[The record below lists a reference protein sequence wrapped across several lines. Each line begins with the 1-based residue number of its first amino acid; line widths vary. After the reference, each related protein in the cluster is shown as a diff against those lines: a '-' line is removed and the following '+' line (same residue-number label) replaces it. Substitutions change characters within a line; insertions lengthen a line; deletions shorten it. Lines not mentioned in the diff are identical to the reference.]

1 MSVALAQE
9 PSLVH
14 SVPGRVR
21 VHLPELSSQ
30 NRRDLENALRHQP
43 GIQSVQAN
51 PDTGN
56 VLIRFSTALTDSRT
70 VLGTVGAV
78 VRRSSTDSQNGHRNG
93 HGNGNGYGNSQSPMR
108 ESASAPPSAV
118 EERQGQTRRARIAVR
133 GLDRDP
139 ETARRVVERLER
151 LPGVTAKANALTG
164 RVLVEWTSHQ
174 LDIEDLISEVA
185 NVELPDVPGE
195 DRPTHPLDPAP
206 LQQSAVRL
214 AASGLGLSLLAVQ
227 RFSGRPPA
235 LAGGP
240 TLAYAGGTIHIV
252 QAFPPLRNGLR
263 SLLGRDAA
271 ALLLSLP
278 DIVLSSLTGSP
289 LSLALAAATSLRLLT
304 EVIARRAAWRR
315 YEERLTDS
323 ASAEPGATI
332 RLESGERTP
341 LAAHVIEGQ
350 GTASGQ
356 NGLPLSV
363 TPGASVPAGAR
374 LTGGPFVLELT
385 AGKAWTPTPRPA
397 PPAPT
402 LYDRYQQATGI
413 ASLVFAA
420 GLGIVTRSPS
430 QTFAALLLVNPRPAL
445 IGREGANLS
454 AAARVLRAGV
464 TVVGTRPDRTV
475 RRPDFLI
482 LDGPRLLTN
491 GLELTALL
499 PLTETGEAA
508 ELQSLAAGVD
518 AAAGSPW
525 GGTFPPAGRAE
536 ASEGRFDG
544 STASAT
550 IDGARWTLGPVAQT
564 EPGSALTRLTER
576 GDFLLALGREGE
588 DGPAAI
594 LALRPRFVSGV
605 AELVQTCRRHNVQII
620 LRADEDSPTAQA
632 VARRAGLTLTVAG
645 DMATIRQRQA
655 SGARV
660 AFVSDSADAAE
671 AFAACDLGIG
681 LSSGRSSR
689 FPARADLLA
698 PDLGGVTAI
707 LESGA
712 RREAAVRDSI
722 GLSLVSNVVGAAWG
736 LRGGAGV
743 ETASRV
749 VYVAA
754 LAAMADGWAR
764 LRGGERP
771 QSVTARLVDPKPER
785 WGRRSTEDALAAL
798 GATPHGL
805 TTAQALERRRAVP
818 KPLRRSVVLEAIWDQ
833 MRSPLIGILAAGA
846 GLSLFLG
853 SPLDFALIG
862 ATILVN
868 VAVGAWQ
875 ERQAGQAALALAQ
888 MGRATATVVRD
899 GTVTEIPAGEV
910 VPGDILLLASGDR
923 VAADARMLES
933 SALEVDEAALTG
945 ESLPVFK
952 APEGGTDTSRIVLEG
967 SDVTTGKGRALVV
980 AVGKDTRLGATAAAL
995 ALDDSEQSP
1004 LGIRLGRLMKQ
1015 FLPLAGVGGGLV
1027 VGAGLLRGQALL
1039 PQIAVGATIALA
1051 SVPEG
1056 LPLLA
1061 GMGEAAVARRLAG
1074 RNALV
1079 RRLSAVEALGR
1090 VDVACTDKTGTLTE
1104 GKLALGLV
1112 ASPGAEAELPG
1123 DLPDALRPVLQ
1134 AAALASP
1141 SPDAPDFHSHP
1152 TDVAVVRGALDAG
1165 LSEEI
1170 TQERTAEAPFDPAR
1184 AFHATLTAA
1193 SLAVKGAPEA
1203 VTLRCTHARRGG
1215 EDAPLDEAGREELL
1229 AQAQELAGRGL
1240 RILMVA
1246 QAGPD
1251 ADVTDPQGLTALGF
1265 VGIRDPLRL
1274 TVRAAVRRCH
1284 EAGIHVLML
1293 TGDHPATAR
1302 AIAREAGLLD
1312 DGRDVLTSADIAH
1325 LQNSELHARLD
1336 RAAVIAR
1343 ATPLDKLRIIES
1355 FQQHGHTVAMTGDGV
1370 NDAPALRLAD
1380 VGVAMGKGGTEVARQ
1395 AAAVVL
1401 ADDDFATL
1409 VEALVE
1415 GRGFWRNM
1423 RRALGLLLGGNLGE
1437 LGLVVGASL
1446 LGLASPLTTRQILAV
1461 NLITDALPAL
1471 SVALQRPEN
1480 RHLASLARE
1489 GTSALDTPLRNDVL
1503 RRGAATTVPALA
1515 AFALT
1520 LAVSGLP
1527 QARTVAF
1534 ASIVATQLAQTL
1546 KAGWVEG
1553 GLTPPVFGAVGASA
1567 GFLIAA
1573 ITVPALRAVLTL
1585 TVPTPLSWALI
1596 AVGAVAAMVAGGTSS
1611 APTSDTPPT
1620 RLRILPSPL
1629 PRPRAL
1635 LPAPPKLL
1643 VAPAV

>member
-14 SVPGRVR
+14 STQGRMR
-21 VHLPELSSQ
+21 VHLPKLSPQ
-30 NRRDLENALRHQP
+30 NRRNLENSLRHQP

-51 PDTGN
+51 PDTCN
-56 VLIRFSTALTDSRT
+56 VLILFSPGLTNSPT
-70 VLGTVGAV
+70 VLGRVRAIARQAV
-78 VRRSSTDSQNGHRNG
+78 PALRNG
-93 HGNGNGYGNSQSPMR
+93 LSNEHSNGTEAVCEPVP
-108 ESASAPPSAV
+108 APPPAV
-118 EERQGQTRRARIAVR
+118 EEREGQTRRARIAVR

-139 ETARRVVERLER
+139 ETARRVVEHLER
-151 LPGVTAKANALTG
+151 LPGVKAKASVLTG

-206 LQQSAVRL
+206 LQQSATRL
-214 AASGLGLSLLAVQ
+214 SASALGLSLLAVQ
-227 RFSGRPPA
+227 RFSGRAP

-240 TLAYAGGTIHIV
+240 LLSYAGGAIHVV

-263 SLLGRDAA
+263 SLVGRDAA
-271 ALLLSLP
+271 TLLLGLP
-278 DIVLSSLTGSP
+278 DILVSALTGSP

-304 EVIARRAAWRR
+304 EVVARRAAWRR
-315 YEERLTDS
+315 YEERLADS
-323 ASAEPGATI
+323 ASAQPGAMI

-341 LAAHVIEGQ
+341 LSARVVEGQ

-363 TPGASVPAGAR
+363 SPGTALPAGSR
-374 LTGGPFVLELT
+374 LVGGPFVLELT
-385 AGKAWTPTPRPA
+385 AGRAWSPTMRPA

-413 ASLVFAA
+413 ASLAFAA
-420 GLGIVTRSPS
+420 GLGIITRSPS
-430 QTFAALLLVNPRPAL
+430 QAFAALLLVNPRPAL
-445 IGREGANLS
+445 IGREGANLG
-454 AAARVLRAGV
+454 AAARALRAGV
-464 TVVGTRPDRTV
+464 TVVGTRPDRAV

-499 PLTETGEAA
+499 PLAEMSEAS

-525 GGTFPPAGRAE
+525 GATFPPAGRAE
-536 ASEGRFDG
+536 ASDGRFDG
-544 STASAT
+544 GMASAT
-550 IDGARWTLGPVAQT
+550 VDGTRWTLGPAGET
-564 EPGSALTRLTER
+564 ERGSALARLSAR
-576 GDFLLALGREGE
+576 GDFLLALGR
-588 DGPAAI
+588 DGNTQPVAI
-594 LALRPRFVSGV
+594 LALRPRFVPGV
-605 AELVQTCRRHNVQII
+605 ADLVGTCRRHNIQII
-620 LRADEDSPTAQA
+620 LRADEDSPAAQA
-632 VARRAGLTLTVAG
+632 VARRTGLTLTVAG
-645 DMATIRQRQA
+645 DMETVRQRQA

-660 AFVSDSADAAE
+660 ALVSDSADAAE

-698 PDLGGVTAI
+698 PDLGGVGAI
-707 LESGA
+707 LEAGA
-712 RREAAVRDSI
+712 RREAAVLDSI
-722 GLSLVSNVVGAAWG
+722 GLSLVSNVAGVVWG
-736 LRGGAGV
+736 LRGGAAV
-743 ETASRV
+743 ETASRI

-764 LRGGERP
+764 LRGGARP

-785 WGRRSTEDALAAL
+785 WGRRSLEDVLTTL
-798 GATPHGL
+798 GTTPQGL
-805 TTAQALERRRAVP
+805 TTAQALERRRTAP
-818 KPLRRSVVLEAIWDQ
+818 KPPRRNVFLDAIWDQ

-853 SPLDFALIG
+853 SPLDFALIVG
-862 ATILVN
+862 TILVN

-888 MGRATATVVRD
+888 LGRATATVVRD
-899 GTVTEIPAGEV
+899 GVVTEISAGEV

-967 SDVTTGKGRALVV
+967 SDVTTGKGRAVVV

-995 ALDDSEQSP
+995 ALDDAEQSP
-1004 LGIRLGRLMKQ
+1004 LGVRLGHLMKQ
-1015 FLPLAGVGGGLV
+1015 FLPLAGIGGGLV
-1027 VGAGLLRGQALL
+1027 VGAGLLRGQPLL
-1039 PQIAVGATIALA
+1039 PQLAVGATIALA

-1074 RNALV
+1074 HNALV

-1112 ASPGAEAELPG
+1112 ASLESEASLPG
-1123 DLPDALRPVLQ
+1123 DLSAGLRIVLRV
-1134 AAALASP
+1134 AALASP
-1141 SPDAPDFHSHP
+1141 SPDAADFNSHP

-1165 LSEEI
+1165 LGEEM
-1170 TQERTAEAPFDPAR
+1170 TQDRTAEAPFDPAR
-1184 AFHATLTAA
+1184 AFHATLTSDA
-1193 SLAVKGAPEA
+1193 LAVKGAPEA
-1203 VTLRCTHARRGG
+1203 VTQRCTHARNNG
-1215 EDAPLDEAGREELL
+1215 EDAPLDEAGREALL
-1229 AQAQELAGRGL
+1229 QQAQELAGRGL

-1246 QAGPD
+1246 EGRSNANV
-1251 ADVTDPQGLTALGF
+1251 ADPQGLTALGF
-1265 VGIRDPLRL
+1265 VGIRDPLRP

-1437 LGLVVGASL
+1437 LGLVVSASL

-1503 RRGAATTVPALA
+1503 RRGIATTVPSLA

-1546 KAGWVEG
+1546 KAGWIEG
-1553 GLTPPVFGAVGASA
+1553 GLTPSVFGAVGASA
-1567 GFLIAA
+1567 AFLVAA
-1573 ITVPALRAVLTL
+1573 ITVPALRSVLTL
-1585 TVPTPLSWALI
+1585 TVLTPLSLALI
-1596 AVGAVAAMVAGGTSS
+1596 GAGAVVAMVAGGTSS
-1611 APTSDTPPT
+1611 DPTTGMTPS

-1635 LPAPPKLL
+1635 LPALPKLL
-1643 VAPAV
+1643 AAPGG

>member
-1 MSVALAQE
+1 MLGPVDKIE
-9 PSLVH
+9 P
-14 SVPGRVR
+14 G
-21 VHLPELSSQ
+21 
-30 NRRDLENALRHQP
+30 
-43 GIQSVQAN
+43 
-51 PDTGN
+51 
-56 VLIRFSTALTDSRT
+56 ST
-70 VLGTVGAV
+70 LG
-78 VRRSSTDSQNGHRNG
+78 
-93 HGNGNGYGNSQSPMR
+93 
-108 ESASAPPSAV
+108 
-118 EERQGQTRRARIAVR
+118 
-133 GLDRDP
+133 
-139 ETARRVVERLER
+139 
-151 LPGVTAKANALTG
+151 
-164 RVLVEWTSHQ
+164 
-174 LDIEDLISEVA
+174 
-185 NVELPDVPGE
+185 
-195 DRPTHPLDPAP
+195 
-206 LQQSAVRL
+206 RL
-214 AASGLGLSLLAVQ
+214 AA
-227 RFSGRPPA
+227 
-235 LAGGP
+235 
-240 TLAYAGGTIHIV
+240 
-252 QAFPPLRNGLR
+252 
-263 SLLGRDAA
+263 
-271 ALLLSLP
+271 
-278 DIVLSSLTGSP
+278 
-289 LSLALAAATSLRLLT
+289 
-304 EVIARRAAWRR
+304 
-315 YEERLTDS
+315 
-323 ASAEPGATI
+323 
-332 RLESGERTP
+332 
-341 LAAHVIEGQ
+341 
-350 GTASGQ
+350 
-356 NGLPLSV
+356 
-363 TPGASVPAGAR
+363 
-374 LTGGPFVLELT
+374 
-385 AGKAWTPTPRPA
+385 
-397 PPAPT
+397 
-402 LYDRYQQATGI
+402 
-413 ASLVFAA
+413 
-420 GLGIVTRSPS
+420 
-430 QTFAALLLVNPRPAL
+430 
-445 IGREGANLS
+445 
-454 AAARVLRAGV
+454 
-464 TVVGTRPDRTV
+464 
-475 RRPDFLI
+475 
-482 LDGPRLLTN
+482 
-491 GLELTALL
+491 
-499 PLTETGEAA
+499 
-508 ELQSLAAGVD
+508 
-518 AAAGSPW
+518 
-525 GGTFPPAGRAE
+525 
-536 ASEGRFDG
+536 
-544 STASAT
+544 
-550 IDGARWTLGPVAQT
+550 
-564 EPGSALTRLTER
+564 R

-588 DGPAAI
+588 ANPLAI
-594 LALRPRFVSGV
+594 LALRPRFVPGV
-605 AELVQTCRRHNVQII
+605 ADLAALCRRHKVEII

-645 DMATIRQRQA
+645 DMTAIRQRQA

-671 AFAACDLGIG
+671 SFAACDLGIG
-681 LSSGRSSR
+681 LSSGRSGR

-698 PDLGGVTAI
+698 PDLGAVTMILDAGV
-707 LESGA
+707 
-712 RREAAVRDSI
+712 RREAAMLDSL
-722 GLSLVSNVVGAAWG
+722 GLSLVSNVAGAVWG
-736 LRGGAGV
+736 IRGGAAV

-749 VYVAA
+749 VYLAA
-754 LAAMADGWAR
+754 LAALADGWAR
-764 LRGGERP
+764 MRGGDRP

-785 WGRRSTEDALAAL
+785 WGRRGVEDTLAAL
-798 GATPHGL
+798 GAAPQGL
-805 TTAQALERRRAVP
+805 STAQALERRRAVP
-818 KPLRRSVVLEAIWDQ
+818 RALRRSVVLDAVWGQ
-833 MRSPLIGILAAGA
+833 VRSPLIGILAAGA

-853 SPLDFALIG
+853 SPLDFALIAG
-862 ATILVN
+862 TILVN

-875 ERQAGQAALALAQ
+875 ERQAGQAAQALAQ
-888 MGRATATVVRD
+888 LGRATATVMRD
-899 GTVTEIPAGEV
+899 GARKELPANEV
-910 VPGDILLLASGDR
+910 VPGDILLLASGAR

-952 APEGGTDTSRIVLEG
+952 APEGRTDASRIVLEG
-967 SDVTTGKGRALVV
+967 SDVTTGKGRAVVV

-995 ALDDSEQSP
+995 ALDDTGQSP

-1027 VGAGLLRGQALL
+1027 VGAGFLRGQALL
-1039 PQIAVGATIALA
+1039 PQLAVGATIALA

-1074 RNALV
+1074 RHALV

-1112 ASPGAEAELPG
+1112 ASPDAEAVQPG
-1123 DLPDALRPVLQ
+1123 DLLDALRPVLQ

-1141 SPDAPDFHSHP
+1141 SPDAADFESHP
-1152 TDVAVVRGALDAG
+1152 TDVAVVRGALAAG
-1165 LSEEI
+1165 LGEELGG
-1170 TQERTAEAPFDPAR
+1170 ERRAEAPFDPAR
-1184 AFHATLTAA
+1184 AFHATLTAEG
-1193 SLAVKGAPEA
+1193 LAVKGAPEA
-1203 VTLRCTHARRGG
+1203 VTPRCTHTRRNGK
-1215 EDAPLDEAGREELL
+1215 DVPLDEAGRAMLL

-1246 QAGPD
+1246 QGNGDGAVG
-1251 ADVTDPQGLTALGF
+1251 DPQGLVALGF
-1265 VGIRDPLRL
+1265 VGIRDPLRP

-1312 DGRDVLTSADIAH
+1312 DGREVLTSGDIAH
-1325 LQNSELHARLD
+1325 LQNSELHEKLD

-1489 GTSALDTPLRNDVL
+1489 GTSALDAPLRADVL
-1503 RRGAATTVPALA
+1503 RRGAATTLPALA

-1553 GLTPPVFGAVGASA
+1553 GLTPPVFGAVGASVA
-1567 GFLIAA
+1567 FLVAA
-1573 ITVPALRAVLTL
+1573 ITVPALRSVLTL
-1585 TVPTPLSWALI
+1585 TLPTPLSLALI
-1596 AVGAVAAMVAGGTSS
+1596 GGAVVAMLAGGASS
-1611 APTSDTPPT
+1611 APTNGVNS

-1635 LPAPPKLL
+1635 LPAPRKLL
-1643 VAPAV
+1643 VAPAG

>member
-1 MSVALAQE
+1 MSVALAPP

-21 VHLPELSSQ
+21 VHLPDLSAE
-30 NRRDLENALRHQP
+30 NRRELENTLRHQP

-56 VLIRFSTALTDSRT
+56 VLIRFAP
-70 VLGTVGAV
+70 G
-78 VRRSSTDSQNGHRNG
+78 STDPRAVLDMVSAAARRPAPDTQISHRNG
-93 HGNGNGYGNSQSPMR
+93 YRNGQGPVPTPAIKPAPTSPPAVQER
-108 ESASAPPSAV
+108 E
-118 EERQGQTRRARIAVR
+118 GQTRRARIAVR

-139 ETARRVVERLER
+139 ETARRVVEHLER
-151 LPGVTAKANALTG
+151 LPGVRARANVLTG

-185 NVELPDVPGE
+185 NVELPDLPGE

-206 LQQSAVRL
+206 LQQSATRL
-214 AASGLGLSLLAVQ
+214 TASALGLSLLAVQ
-227 RFSGRPPA
+227 RFTGQAP

-240 TLAYAGGTIHIV
+240 ALSYAGGAIHVV
-252 QAFPPLRNGLR
+252 QAFPPLRDGLK
-263 SLLGRDAA
+263 SLVGRDAA
-271 ALLLSLP
+271 ILLLGLP
-278 DIVLSSLTGSP
+278 DILISALTGSP
-289 LSLALAAATSLRLLT
+289 FSLALAAATSLRLLT
-304 EVIARRAAWRR
+304 EVVARRASWRR

-323 ASAEPGATI
+323 ASAQPGATI

-341 LAAHVIEGQ
+341 LAAQVVEGR

-356 NGLPLSV
+356 NGLPLAV
-363 TPGASVPAGAR
+363 TPGATVPAGAR
-374 LTGGPFVLELT
+374 LTGGPFVLEL
-385 AGKAWTPTPRPA
+385 APGRAWTPAPRPIPA
-397 PPAPT
+397 APT
-402 LYDRYQQATGI
+402 VYDRYQQATGI
-413 ASLVFAA
+413 VSLVFAA

-430 QTFAALLLVNPRPAL
+430 QAFAALLLVNPRPAL

-454 AAARVLRAGV
+454 AAARALRAGV
-464 TVVGTRPDRTV
+464 LVVGTRPDRSV

-491 GLELTALL
+491 GLELTAML
-499 PLTETGEAA
+499 PLTEALEPA
-508 ELQSLAAGVD
+508 ELQGLASGVD

-525 GGTFPPAGRAE
+525 GATFPPAGRAE
-536 ASEGRFDG
+536 ASDGRFDG
-544 STASAT
+544 HTASAT
-550 IDGARWTLGPVAQT
+550 VEGRRWTLGPVDSP
-564 EPGSALTRLTER
+564 EPGSALARLTER
-576 GDFLLALGREGE
+576 GDFLLALGH
-588 DGPAAI
+588 DGQENPLAV
-594 LALRPRFVSGV
+594 LALRPRLVPGV
-605 AELVQTCRRHNVQII
+605 AGLVQTCRRYGVQII

-632 VARRAGLTLTVAG
+632 VARRVGMTLTVAG
-645 DMATIRQRQA
+645 DMAAIRQRQV

-671 AFAACDLGIG
+671 AFAACDLGVG
-681 LSSGRSSR
+681 LSSGRSGR

-698 PDLGGVTAI
+698 PDLTGITAVI
-707 LESGA
+707 EAGA
-712 RREAAVRDSI
+712 RREAAVLDSV
-722 GLSLVSNVVGAAWG
+722 GLSLVSNVVGAVLG
-736 LRGGAGV
+736 VRGGIGI

-785 WGRRSTEDALAAL
+785 WGRRSAEDALAAL
-798 GATPHGL
+798 GATPEGL
-805 TTAQALERRRAVP
+805 TTAQALERRRSAPKISRRNVFLDAV
-818 KPLRRSVVLEAIWDQ
+818 WDQ

-862 ATILVN
+862 ATILAN

-875 ERQAGQAALALAQ
+875 ERQAGQAALALEQ

-899 GTVTEIPAGEV
+899 GAVTEIPAGEV

-995 ALDDSEQSP
+995 ALDDAEQSP
-1004 LGIRLGRLMKQ
+1004 LGLRLGRLMKQ
-1015 FLPLAGVGGGLV
+1015 FLPLAGIGGGLV
-1027 VGAGLLRGQALL
+1027 VGAGLLRGQPLL
-1039 PQIAVGATIALA
+1039 PQVAVGATIALA

-1074 RNALV
+1074 RKALV

-1112 ASPGAEAELPG
+1112 ASPDAEAALPG
-1123 DLPDALRPVLQ
+1123 NLPGGLRPVLL
-1134 AAALASP
+1134 AAAWASP
-1141 SPDAPDFHSHP
+1141 SPDAPDFDSHP

-1165 LSEEI
+1165 LGEEVR
-1170 TQERTAEAPFDPAR
+1170 QERRAEAPFDPAR
-1184 AFHATLTAA
+1184 AFHATLTAGA
-1193 SLAVKGAPEA
+1193 LAVKGAPEA
-1203 VTLRCTHARRGG
+1203 VTPRCSHVHRNG
-1215 EDAPLDEAGREELL
+1215 EDVMLDEAGREALL
-1229 AQAQELAGRGL
+1229 RQAHDLAGRGL

-1246 QAGPD
+1246 QAGPE
-1251 ADVTDPQGLTALGF
+1251 VGVSDPQGLTALGF

-1274 TVRAAVRRCH
+1274 TVHAAVRRCH

-1312 DGRDVLTSADIAH
+1312 DGREVLTSADIAH

-1480 RHLASLARE
+1480 HHLASLARE
-1489 GTSALDTPLRNDVL
+1489 GTSALDAPLRNDVL

-1546 KAGWVEG
+1546 KAGWIEG
-1553 GLTPPVFGAVGASA
+1553 GLTPSVFGAVGASA
-1567 GFLIAA
+1567 AFLVAA
-1573 ITVPALRAVLTL
+1573 ITVPALRTVLTL
-1585 TVPTPLSWALI
+1585 TIPTPLSWALI
-1596 AVGAVAAMVAGGTSS
+1596 GAGSVVAMIAGGTSS
-1611 APTSDTPPT
+1611 APTPGTTPS

-1643 VAPAV
+1643 AAPAG

>member
-1 MSVALAQE
+1 MSVVLAQE
-9 PSLVH
+9 PRLVH

-21 VHLPELSSQ
+21 VHLPELSVQ
-30 NRRDLENALRHQP
+30 NQRDLENTLRHQP

-56 VLIRFSTALTDSRT
+56 VLIRFSAGLTDGRT
-70 VLGTVGAV
+70 VLGMVSAAA
-78 VRRSSTDSQNGHRNG
+78 RRPGSASRNGHRNG
-93 HGNGNGYGNSQSPMR
+93 ISPVPLP
-108 ESASAPPSAV
+108 ASAPPPAV
-118 EERQGQTRRARIAVR
+118 EEREGQTRRARIAVR

-139 ETARRVVERLER
+139 GTARRVVEHLER
-151 LPGVTAKANALTG
+151 LPGVKARANVLTG

-174 LDIEDLISEVA
+174 LDIEDLVSEVA
-185 NVELPDVPGE
+185 NIELPDMPGE

-206 LQQSAVRL
+206 LQQSATRL
-214 AASGLGLSLLAVQ
+214 TASVLGLSLLAAQ
-227 RFSGRPPA
+227 RLSGQPP

-240 TLAYAGGTIHIV
+240 ALSYAGGMIHIA

-263 SLLGRDAA
+263 SLVGRDAA
-271 ALLLSLP
+271 ILLLGLP
-278 DIVLSSLTGSP
+278 DILLSALTGSP

-304 EVIARRAAWRR
+304 EVTARRTAWRR
-315 YEERLTDS
+315 YEERLADV
-323 ASAEPGATI
+323 ASAQSGATV

-341 LAAHVIEGQ
+341 LTARVMEGQ

-356 NGLPLSV
+356 NGLPLPVMPGV
-363 TPGASVPAGAR
+363 TVPAGAR
-374 LTGGPFVLELT
+374 LSGGPFVLELT
-385 AGKAWTPTPRPA
+385 ESKAWTPTPRPA
-397 PPAPT
+397 PLAPT

-413 ASLVFAA
+413 VSLVFAA
-420 GLGIVTRSPS
+420 GLGIITRSPS
-430 QTFAALLLVNPRPAL
+430 QAFAALLLVNPRPAL
-445 IGREGANLS
+445 IGREGANLG

-464 TVVGTRPDRTV
+464 TVVGTRPDRSV

-482 LDGPRLLTN
+482 LDSPRLLTN

-499 PLTETGEAA
+499 PLTEAREAA
-508 ELQSLAAGVD
+508 ELQSLAAGID

-525 GGTFPPAGRAE
+525 GATFPPAGRAE
-536 ASEGRFDG
+536 ASDGRFDG
-544 STASAT
+544 SVASAT
-550 IDGARWTLGPVAQT
+550 IEGACWTLGPVDQP
-564 EPGSALTRLTER
+564 ELGSTLARLSER
-576 GDFLLALGREGE
+576 GDFLLALGRDGN
-588 DGPAAI
+588 DGPLAI
-594 LALRPRFVSGV
+594 LALRPRLVAGV
-605 AELVQTCRRHNVQII
+605 AAFVQTCRRHTVQII
-620 LRADEDSPTAQA
+620 LRVDEDSPTAQA
-632 VARRAGLTLTVAG
+632 VARRVGLTLTVAS
-645 DMATIRQRQA
+645 DMAAVRQRQA

-671 AFAACDLGIG
+671 AFAACDLGVG

-698 PDLGGVTAI
+698 PDLDGLTAI
-707 LESGA
+707 IESGA
-712 RREAAVRDSI
+712 RREAAVLDSL
-722 GLSLVSNVVGAAWG
+722 GLSLVSNIAGAFLG
-736 LRGGAGV
+736 VRGGVGI

-785 WGRRSTEDALAAL
+785 WGRRSAEDTLAAL
-798 GATPHGL
+798 GVTPQGL
-805 TTAQALERRRAVP
+805 TTAQALERRRTAP
-818 KPLRRSVVLEAIWDQ
+818 KPLRRNVVLDAIWDQ

-853 SPLDFALIG
+853 SPLDFALIAG
-862 ATILVN
+862 TILVN

-875 ERQAGQAALALAQ
+875 ERQAGQATLALEQ
-888 MGRATATVVRD
+888 LGRATATVVRD
-899 GTVTEIPAGEV
+899 GMVTEIPAGEV

-952 APEGGTDTSRIVLEG
+952 VPDGGVDTSRIVLEG
-967 SDVTTGKGRALVV
+967 SDVTTGKGRAVVV

-1004 LGIRLGRLMKQ
+1004 LGLRLGRLMKQ
-1015 FLPLAGVGGGLV
+1015 FLPLAGIGGGLV
-1027 VGAGLLRGQALL
+1027 VGVGLLRGQPLL
-1039 PQIAVGATIALA
+1039 PQLAVGATIALA

-1074 RNALV
+1074 HNALV

-1112 ASPGAEAELPG
+1112 ASPNTEAAMPG
-1123 DLPDALRPVLQ
+1123 DLPADLRPVLR
-1134 AAALASP
+1134 AAAWASP
-1141 SPDAPDFHSHP
+1141 SLDAPDFDSHP

-1165 LSEEI
+1165 LGAEI
-1170 TQERTAEAPFDPAR
+1170 GQERMAEAPFDPAR
-1184 AFHATLTAA
+1184 AFHATLTREA
-1193 SLAVKGAPEA
+1193 LAVKGAPEA
-1203 VTLRCTHARRGG
+1203 VTPRCSHVHRSGKNVL
-1215 EDAPLDEAGREELL
+1215 LDVAGRESLL
-1229 AQAQELAGRGL
+1229 QQAHDLAGRGL

-1246 QAGPD
+1246 QGSPD
-1251 ADVTDPQGLTALGF
+1251 TAVSDPQGLTALGF
-1265 VGIRDPLRL
+1265 VGIRDPLRP
-1274 TVRAAVRRCH
+1274 TVHAAVRRCH

-1355 FQQHGHTVAMTGDGV
+1355 FQRHGHTVAMTGDGV

-1520 LAVSGLP
+1520 LAISGLP

-1546 KAGWVEG
+1546 KAGWIEG
-1553 GLTPPVFGAVGASA
+1553 GLTPSVFGAVGASA
-1567 GFLIAA
+1567 AFLVAA
-1573 ITVPALRAVLTL
+1573 ITIPALRTVLTL
-1585 TVPTPLSWALI
+1585 TVPTPFSVALI
-1596 AVGAVAAMVAGGTSS
+1596 GVGAVVAMVAGGTSS
-1611 APTSDTPPT
+1611 APTNDVKSG
-1620 RLRILPSPL
+1620 LKIVPSPL

-1635 LPAPPKLL
+1635 LPAPRKLL
-1643 VAPAV
+1643 VAPSA

>member
-21 VHLPELSSQ
+21 VYLPALTPQ
-30 NRRDLENALRHQP
+30 NRREFENTLRHQP
-43 GIQSVQAN
+43 GIDSVQAN

-56 VLIRFSTALTDSRT
+56 VLVRFTPGLTDGRT
-70 VLGTVGAV
+70 ILGLV
-78 VRRSSTDSQNGHRNG
+78 SSAAAAPDEHRNG
-93 HGNGNGYGNSQSPMR
+93 QSPAR
-108 ESASAPPSAV
+108 AALPPAPPAV
-118 EERQGQTRRARIAVR
+118 EEWEGQTRRARIAVR

-139 ETARRVVERLER
+139 ATARRVVERLER
-151 LPGVTAKANALTG
+151 LPGVKARASVLTG
-164 RVLVEWTSHQ
+164 RVLVEWTSSHQ
-174 LDIEDLISEVA
+174 LGIEDLISEVA
-185 NVELPDVPGE
+185 NVELPDIPGE
-195 DRPTHPLDPAP
+195 DRPTHPLDPLP
-206 LQQSAVRL
+206 LQQSATRL
-214 AASGLGLSLLAVQ
+214 AASSLGLTLLAVQ
-227 RFSGRPPA
+227 RLSGRAP

-240 TLAYAGGTIHIV
+240 ALSYAGGAIHVV

-263 SLLGRDAA
+263 SLVGRDVAT
-271 ALLLSLP
+271 LLLGLP
-278 DIVLSSLTGSP
+278 DILVSALIGSP
-289 LSLALAAATSLRLLT
+289 LSLALAAATSLRLLS
-304 EVIARRAAWRR
+304 EVTARRAAWRR
-315 YEERLTDS
+315 YEERITDS
-323 ASAEPGATI
+323 ASAQPGATV

-341 LAAHVIEGQ
+341 LAALVVEGQ

-356 NGLPLSV
+356 NGLPLAV
-363 TPGASVPAGAR
+363 TPGATVPAGAR
-374 LTGGPFVLELT
+374 LSGGPFVLELT
-385 AGKAWTPTPRPA
+385 EGRTWSPTPRPVPA
-397 PPAPT
+397 APT
-402 LYDRYQQATGI
+402 LYDRYQQVTGI
-413 ASLVFAA
+413 VSLAFAA
-420 GLGIVTRSPS
+420 GLGIATRSPS
-430 QTFAALLLVNPRPAL
+430 QIFAALLLVNPRPAL
-445 IGREGANLS
+445 IGREGANLG

-464 TVVGTRPDRTV
+464 TVVGTRPDRHV
-475 RRPDFLI
+475 RRPDFLV
-482 LDGPRLLTN
+482 LDGPRLLVS

-499 PLTETGEAA
+499 PLTEARTPT
-508 ELQSLAAGVD
+508 ELQGLAAGVD

-525 GGTFPPAGRAE
+525 GATFPPAGRAE
-536 ASEGRFDG
+536 ASDGRFDG
-544 STASAT
+544 GAASAEV
-550 IDGARWTLGPVAQT
+550 DGVRYLLEPVDRPEAGSTLARLV
-564 EPGSALTRLTER
+564 ER
-576 GDFLLALGREGE
+576 GDFLLALRR
-588 DGPAAI
+588 DGNAAPMAV
-594 LALRPRFVSGV
+594 LALRPRLVSGV
-605 AELVQTCRRHNVQII
+605 VGLVQVCRRYNIQVI
-620 LRADEDSPTAQA
+620 LRADEDSPAAQA
-632 VARRAGLTLTVAG
+632 VARRAGLTLTVAD
-645 DMATIRQRQA
+645 DMTAIRQRQA

-660 AFVSDSADAAE
+660 ALVSDSADAAE

-698 PDLGGVTAI
+698 PDLDGVSAVI
-707 LESGA
+707 EAGA
-712 RREAAVRDSI
+712 RREAAVLDSI
-722 GLSLVSNVVGAAWG
+722 GLSLVANVVGATLG
-736 LRGGAGV
+736 VRGVFGI

-754 LAAMADGWAR
+754 LAAMGDSWAR

-785 WGRRSTEDALAAL
+785 WGRRSAEDTLAAL
-798 GATPHGL
+798 GTTVGGL
-805 TTAQALERRRAVP
+805 TTAQALERRRAAP
-818 KPLRRSVVLEAIWDQ
+818 KVAKRSIVLDAIWDQ
-833 MRSPLIGILAAGA
+833 VRSPLIGILAAGA

-853 SPLDFALIG
+853 SPLDFALIAG
-862 ATILVN
+862 TIAVN

-875 ERQAGQAALALAQ
+875 ERQAGQAALALEQ
-888 MGRATATVVRD
+888 MGRATAIVMRD
-899 GTVTEIPAGEV
+899 GTVAEIPAGEV

-945 ESLPVFK
+945 ESFPVFK
-952 APEGGTDTSRIVLEG
+952 VPEGGSDASRIILEG
-967 SDVTTGKGRALVV
+967 SDVTTGRGRAVVV

-995 ALDDSEQSP
+995 AMDDTGQSP
-1004 LGIRLGRLMKQ
+1004 LGLRLGRLMKQ
-1015 FLPLAGVGGGLV
+1015 FLPLAGIGGGLV
-1027 VGAGLLRGQALL
+1027 IGAGLLRGQPLL
-1039 PQIAVGATIALA
+1039 PQLAVGATIALA

-1074 RNALV
+1074 RKALV

-1112 ASPGAEAELPG
+1112 ASPDAEVGLPG
-1123 DLPDALRPVLQ
+1123 DLPDALRPVLL
-1134 AAALASP
+1134 AAAWASP
-1141 SPDAPDFHSHP
+1141 SPDAPDFDSHP
-1152 TDVAVVRGALDAG
+1152 TDVAVVRGALAAG
-1165 LSEEI
+1165 LEDDI
-1170 TQERTAEAPFDPAR
+1170 RQERTAEAPFDPTR
-1184 AFHATLTAA
+1184 AFHATLTGQFL
-1193 SLAVKGAPEA
+1193 SVKGAPEA
-1203 VTLRCTHARRGG
+1203 VTPRCTHTRKDGK
-1215 EDAPLDEAGREELL
+1215 DVWLDEEGRAGLL

-1246 QAGPD
+1246 QGR
-1251 ADVTDPQGLTALGF
+1251 ADGTVSDPQGLTALGF
-1265 VGIRDPLRL
+1265 VGIRDPLRP

-1302 AIAREAGLLD
+1302 AIAQEAGLLD
-1312 DGRDVLTSADIAH
+1312 DGREVLTSADIAH
-1325 LQNSELHARLD
+1325 LQNGELGERLG

-1355 FQQHGHTVAMTGDGV
+1355 FQKYGHTVAMTGDGV

-1489 GTSALDTPLRNDVL
+1489 GTSALDTPLRNDIL
-1503 RRGAATTVPALA
+1503 RRGAATTLPALA

-1553 GLTPPVFGAVGASA
+1553 GLTPSVFGAVGASA
-1567 GFLIAA
+1567 AFLLAA
-1573 ITVPALRAVLTL
+1573 ITVPALRTALTL
-1585 TVPTPLSWALI
+1585 TVLTPFSWGLI
-1596 AVGAVAAMVAGGTSS
+1596 GVGAVVAMIAGGTSS
-1611 APTSDTPPT
+1611 APASGTKS
-1620 RLRILPSPL
+1620 RLRILPSPS

-1635 LPAPPKLL
+1635 LPMPQKLL
-1643 VAPAV
+1643 VAPVS

>member
-14 SVPGRVR
+14 SVPGRAR
-21 VHLPELSSQ
+21 VHLPDLSVQ

-56 VLIRFSTALTDSRT
+56 VLVRFSPGLTDSRA
-70 VLGTVGAV
+70 VLGM
-78 VRRSSTDSQNGHRNG
+78 VRTLARQGGTDARDGHRNG
-93 HGNGNGYGNSQSPMR
+93 HALRP
-108 ESASAPPSAV
+108 EPAPVPPPAV
-118 EERQGQTRRARIAVR
+118 EERQGPTRRARIAVR

-151 LPGVTAKANALTG
+151 LPGVQARASVLTG

-185 NVELPDVPGE
+185 SVELPDVPSE

-206 LQQSAVRL
+206 LQQSATRL
-214 AASGLGLSLLAVQ
+214 TASALGLGLLAGQ
-227 RFSGRPPA
+227 RFSGRSQP
-235 LAGGP
+235 LVSGSS
-240 TLAYAGGTIHIV
+240 LAYAGGAIHIV

-263 SLLGRDAA
+263 ALVGRDAA
-271 ALLLSLP
+271 ALLLGVP
-278 DIVLSSLTGSP
+278 DIVLSAITGSP
-289 LSLALAAATSLRLLT
+289 LSLALSAATSLRLLT
-304 EVIARRAAWRR
+304 EVVARRAAWRR
-315 YEERLTDS
+315 YEARLTDS
-323 ASAEPGATI
+323 ASAQPGATI

-341 LAAHVIEGQ
+341 LAAQVIEGQ
-350 GTASGQ
+350 GTAAGQ
-356 NGLPLSV
+356 NGLPLPV
-363 TPGASVPAGAR
+363 TPGGTVPAGAR
-374 LTGGPFVLELT
+374 LTGGPFVLALT
-385 AGKAWTPTPRPA
+385 AGKSWTPTPRPA
-397 PPAPT
+397 PPSPT

-413 ASLVFAA
+413 ASLAFSL
-420 GLGIVTRSPS
+420 GLGVLTRSPS
-430 QTFAALLLVNPRPAL
+430 QAFAALLLVNPRPAV

-454 AAARVLRAGV
+454 AAARALRAGV
-464 TVVGTRPDRTV
+464 TIVGTRPDRAA
-475 RRPDFLI
+475 RRPDFLV
-482 LDGPRLLTN
+482 LDGPRLLTR
-491 GLELTALL
+491 GLELTAVL
-499 PLTETGEAA
+499 PLTATGEAA
-508 ELQSLAAGVD
+508 ELQALAAGVD

-525 GGTFPPAGRAE
+525 DAAFPPAGRAE

-544 STASAT
+544 GVASAT
-550 IDGARWTLGPVAQT
+550 VDGTRWTLGPVEAAAGGGS
-564 EPGSALTRLTER
+564 GSALARLTAR
-576 GDFLLALGREGE
+576 GDFLLALGRDGA
-588 DGPAAI
+588 DGPLAI
-594 LALRPRFVSGV
+594 LALRPRLVPGV
-605 AELVQTCRRHNVQII
+605 ADLVQTCRRHSVPII
-620 LRADEDSPTAQA
+620 LRAEEDSTTAQA

-645 DMATIRQRQA
+645 DMAAIRQRQA

-671 AFAACDLGIG
+671 AFAACDLGVG
-681 LSSGRSSR
+681 LSSGRSGR

-698 PDLGGVTAI
+698 PDLDGVGAI
-707 LESGA
+707 IESGA
-712 RREAAVRDSI
+712 RREAAVLDSI
-722 GLSLVSNVVGAAWG
+722 CLSLVSNVVGGVWG
-736 LRGGAGV
+736 MRGGAAV

-754 LAAMADGWAR
+754 LAALADGWAR
-764 LRGGERP
+764 MRGGDRP

-785 WGRRSTEDALAAL
+785 WGRRGVEDALTAL
-798 GATPHGL
+798 GTTSAGL

-818 KPLRRSVVLEAIWDQ
+818 KPLRRSVVLDAIWDQ
-833 MRSPLIGILAAGA
+833 LRSPLIGILAAGA

-853 SPLDFALIG
+853 SPLDFGLIG
-862 ATILVN
+862 ATILAN

-875 ERQAGQAALALAQ
+875 ERQAGQAAQALAQ
-888 MGRATATVVRD
+888 LGRVTATVVRD
-899 GTVTEIPAGEV
+899 GAVTAIPAGEV

-923 VAADARMLES
+923 VAADARMLEAH
-933 SALEVDEAALTG
+933 ALEVDEAALTG

-967 SDVTTGKGRALVV
+967 SDVTTGKGRAVVV

-995 ALDDSEQSP
+995 ALDDTEQSP

-1027 VGAGLLRGQALL
+1027 VGAGILRGQPLL
-1039 PQIAVGATIALA
+1039 PQLAVGATIALA

-1112 ASPGAEAELPG
+1112 ASPDTEAAQPG
-1123 DLPDALRPVLQ
+1123 DLPDALRPVLR

-1141 SPDAPDFHSHP
+1141 SPEASDFNSHP
-1152 TDVAVVRGALDAG
+1152 TDVAVVRGALAAG
-1165 LSEEI
+1165 LDGEI
-1170 TQERTAEAPFDPAR
+1170 GQERLAEAPFDPAR
-1184 AFHATLTAA
+1184 AFHATRTTEG
-1193 SLAVKGAPEA
+1193 LAVKGAPEA
-1203 VTLRCTHARRGG
+1203 VTARCTSVRHGDEAV
-1215 EDAPLDEAGREELL
+1215 PLDEAGREALL

-1246 QAGPD
+1246 QGNGDGAVG
-1251 ADVTDPQGLTALGF
+1251 DPQGLTALGF
-1265 VGIRDPLRL
+1265 VGIRDPLRP
-1274 TVRAAVRRCH
+1274 TVRAAVHRCH

-1312 DGRDVLTSADIAH
+1312 DGREVLTSGDIAH
-1325 LQNSELHARLD
+1325 LQNGELHERLD

-1409 VEALVE
+1409 VESLVE

-1503 RRGAATTVPALA
+1503 RRGAATTVPSLA

-1567 GFLIAA
+1567 GFLVAA
-1573 ITVPALRAVLTL
+1573 ITIPALRTLLTL
-1585 TVPTPLSWALI
+1585 TVPTPFSWALI
-1596 AVGAVAAMVAGGTSS
+1596 GAGAVVAMIAGGTSS
-1611 APTSDTPPT
+1611 DPTNAAPS

-1635 LPAPPKLL
+1635 LSAPRPLL
-1643 VAPAV
+1643 VTPAV